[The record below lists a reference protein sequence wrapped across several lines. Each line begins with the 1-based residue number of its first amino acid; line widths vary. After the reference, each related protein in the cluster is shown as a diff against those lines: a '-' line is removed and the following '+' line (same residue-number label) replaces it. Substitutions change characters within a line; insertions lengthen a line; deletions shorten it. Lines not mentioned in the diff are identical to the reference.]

1 HKRVSGTKESLAQK
15 SLWHKR
21 VSGTKESLAQKSLW
35 HKRVSGTKEFSD
47 TKVAWI
53 YDEMK
58 KDSSV
63 TTKLLSERSGIP
75 LRTVRRAIDELTEKG
90 YVIRDG
96 GRKSAMGRLR

>member
-1 HKRVSGTKESLAQK
+1 MQILYINRQKRKTAGQENGKDSLS
-15 SLWHKR
+15 SL
-21 VSGTKESLAQKSLW
+21 LW

-90 YVIRDG
+90 YVIREG

>member
-1 HKRVSGTKESLAQK
+1 MQILYINRQKRKTAGQENGKDSLS
-15 SLWHKR
+15 SL
-21 VSGTKESLAQKSLW
+21 LW

>member
-1 HKRVSGTKESLAQK
+1 MQILYINRQKRKTAGQENGKDSLS
-15 SLWHKR
+15 SL
-21 VSGTKESLAQKSLW
+21 LW

-90 YVIRDG
+90 YVIREG
-96 GRKSAMGRLR
+96 GRKGGHWRVL